1 MNKLALGTVQF
12 GLDYG
17 INNKSG
23 QTSKAEIEK
32 ILDLAFSSGIDCL
45 DTAQAYG
52 DSETILGEVLND
64 GKKFNIISKLDSK
77 NIFNVCSSFE
87 ISLKNLRVSQLY
99 GFLYHDFNSY
109 KNNVDSIKY
118 LLDYKSEGKI
128 NKIGFSLY
136 YPDQLEFLFNE
147 NIPVDLIQV
156 PYNIFD
162 RRFESFFQE
171 AQKRDI
177 EIHIRS
183 VFLQGCFF
191 LNPDHL
197 PSFLSKIKNKI
208 EKLRKLS
215 EQNKISLNSLC
226 LNFVNINEYIDK
238 IIIGVD
244 TQDNLRDNIE
254 ALNEVEEFTLLK
266 NEMFD
271 LQENDEKILL
281 PFNWGKE

>member
-17 INNKSG
+17 INNKLG
-23 QTSKAEIEK
+23 QTSKSEIEK

-52 DSETILGEVLND
+52 DSETILGEILD
-64 GKKFNIISKLDSK
+64 GGKKFNIISKLDSQ
-77 NIFNVCSSFE
+77 NIRNVCSSFE
-87 ISLKNLRVSQLY
+87 TSLKNLRVNQLY

-136 YPDQLEFLFNE
+136 YPDQLEFLLNE

-162 RRFESFFQE
+162 RRFELYFEE
-171 AQKRDI
+171 AKKRDI

-191 LNPDHL
+191 IDPDKL
-197 PSFLSKIKNKI
+197 PPFLFKIKNKI
-208 EKLRKLS
+208 VKLRKLS
-215 EQNKISLNSLC
+215 EHNKIPLNSLC
-226 LNFVNINEYIDK
+226 LNFANINEYIDK
-238 IIIGVD
+238 IVIGVD
-244 TQDNLRDNIE
+244 TQDNLRDNVE
-254 ALNEVEEFTLLK
+254 ALNKVEEFNILK
-266 NEMFD
+266 NEMLD
-271 LQENDEKILL
+271 LQEEDEKIIL